1 MAHTSYLARAIY
13 KEIEAGADIK
23 SVDYAGTYKL
33 VCAMQS
39 MGAPVEAPNTVES
52 TTNEDDSQ
60 TFEMGIKQS
69 SAIEIK
75 GNLEKEYLDNLD
87 GLGNK
92 RVAIMQLYG
101 TDGIGGVAKYA
112 YVGQISA
119 TPSEVGGTD
128 EILAM
133 DVTIVKNT
141 TSKKVTDDYTIVDNG
156 DGTFTVTKKS

>member
-1 MAHTSYLARAIY
+1 MLNVKRNVSEVR
-13 KEIEAGADIK
+13 IK
-23 SVDYAGTYKL
+23 NLTITIL
-33 VCAMQS
+33 
-39 MGAPVEAPNTVES
+39 
-52 TTNEDDSQ
+52 DSQ

-69 SAIEIK
+69 SAIEMK

-141 TSKKVTDDYTIVDNG
+141 TSKKVTDDYTIVYNT

>member
-1 MAHTSYLARAIY
+1 MLNVKCNVSEVR
-13 KEIEAGADIK
+13 IK
-23 SVDYAGTYKL
+23 NLTITIL
-33 VCAMQS
+33 
-39 MGAPVEAPNTVES
+39 
-52 TTNEDDSQ
+52 DSQ
-60 TFEMGIKQS
+60 TYEMGIKQS
-69 SAIEIK
+69 SAIEMK

-87 GLGNK
+87 GLGTK

-141 TSKKVTDDYTIVDNG
+141 TSKKVTDDYTIVDNK
-156 DGTFTVTKKS
+156 DGTFTVSKKS

>member
-1 MAHTSYLARAIY
+1 MLNVKCNVSEVR
-13 KEIEAGADIK
+13 IK
-23 SVDYAGTYKL
+23 SLTITIL
-33 VCAMQS
+33 
-39 MGAPVEAPNTVES
+39 
-52 TTNEDDSQ
+52 DSQ

-69 SAIEIK
+69 SAIEMK

-87 GLGNK
+87 GLGTK

-141 TSKKVTDDYTIVDNG
+141 TSKKVTDNYTIVDNK
-156 DGTFTVTKKS
+156 DGTFNVTKKS

>member
-1 MAHTSYLARAIY
+1 MKCNVSEVR
-13 KEIEAGADIK
+13 IK
-23 SVDYAGTYKL
+23 SLTITIL
-33 VCAMQS
+33 
-39 MGAPVEAPNTVES
+39 
-52 TTNEDDSQ
+52 DSQ

-69 SAIEIK
+69 SAIEMK

-112 YVGQISA
+112 YIGQISA

-141 TSKKVTDDYTIVDNG
+141 TSKKVTDDYTIVDNK
-156 DGTFTVTKKS
+156 DGTFTITKKS

>member
-1 MAHTSYLARAIY
+1 MKCNVSEVR
-13 KEIEAGADIK
+13 IK
-23 SVDYAGTYKL
+23 SLTITIL
-33 VCAMQS
+33 
-39 MGAPVEAPNTVES
+39 
-52 TTNEDDSQ
+52 DSQ

-69 SAIEIK
+69 SAIEMK

-141 TSKKVTDDYTIVDNG
+141 TSKKVTDDYTIVDNK
-156 DGTFTVTKKS
+156 DGTFTITKKS

>member
-1 MAHTSYLARAIY
+1 MKRNVSEVR
-13 KEIEAGADIK
+13 IK
-23 SVDYAGTYKL
+23 SLAITIL
-33 VCAMQS
+33 
-39 MGAPVEAPNTVES
+39 
-52 TTNEDDSQ
+52 DSQ

>member
-1 MAHTSYLARAIY
+1 MKCNVSEVR
-13 KEIEAGADIK
+13 IK
-23 SVDYAGTYKL
+23 SLTITIL
-33 VCAMQS
+33 
-39 MGAPVEAPNTVES
+39 
-52 TTNEDDSQ
+52 DSQ

-69 SAIEIK
+69 SAIEMK

-141 TSKKVTDDYTIVDNG
+141 TSKKVTDDYTIVDNK
-156 DGTFTVTKKS
+156 DGTFTVSKKS

>member
-1 MAHTSYLARAIY
+1 MLNVKCNVSEVR
-13 KEIEAGADIK
+13 IK
-23 SVDYAGTYKL
+23 NLTITIL
-33 VCAMQS
+33 
-39 MGAPVEAPNTVES
+39 
-52 TTNEDDSQ
+52 DSQ

-69 SAIEIK
+69 SAIEMK

-87 GLGNK
+87 GLGTK

-141 TSKKVTDDYTIVDNG
+141 TSKKVTDDYTIVDNK
-156 DGTFTVTKKS
+156 DGTFTVSKKS

>member
-1 MAHTSYLARAIY
+1 MLNLKRNVSEVR
-13 KEIEAGADIK
+13 IK
-23 SVDYAGTYKL
+23 NLTITIL
-33 VCAMQS
+33 
-39 MGAPVEAPNTVES
+39 
-52 TTNEDDSQ
+52 DSQ

-69 SAIEIK
+69 SAIEMK

-87 GLGNK
+87 GLGTK

-141 TSKKVTDDYTIVDNG
+141 TSKKVTDDYTIVDNK
-156 DGTFTVTKKS
+156 DGTFTVSKKS

>member
-1 MAHTSYLARAIY
+1 MAQTSYLSRAIY
-13 KEIEAGADIK
+13 RELAGGDTDMAKLDF
-23 SVDYAGTYKL
+23 AGTYKL

-60 TFEMGIKQS
+60 TYEMGIKQS
-69 SAIEIK
+69 SAIEVK
-75 GNLEKEYLDNLD
+75 GNLDKDYLDNLD

-92 RVAIMQLYG
+92 KVAIMQLYG
-101 TDGIGGVAKYA
+101 TDGVGGVAKYA

-119 TPSEVGGTD
+119 TPSEIGGTD
-128 EILAM
+128 EILGL

-141 TSKKVTDDYTIVDNG
+141 TAKKVTDEYTVVDNK
-156 DGTFTVTKKS
+156 DGTFTVTKK

>member
-13 KEIEAGADIK
+13 KETEVTDLK
-23 SVDYAGTYKL
+23 KEDFVGTYKL

-60 TFEMGIKQS
+60 TYEMGIKQS
-69 SAIEIK
+69 SAIELK
-75 GNLEKEYLDNLD
+75 GNLEKDYLDNLD

-133 DVTIVKNT
+133 DVTIIKNT
-141 TSKKVTDDYTIVDNG
+141 TAKKVTDAYTVTDNK
-156 DGTFTVTKKS
+156 DGTFTVAKKQ